1 MSMVF
6 YRKGGSKTMR
16 KKLLDFMQGRFGIL
30 WCMAVLLSAM
40 FPAKALLSGQEQVA
54 CPPLAGA
61 QGVDKCWLDGAHP
74 TET

>member
-1 MSMVF
+1 
-6 YRKGGSKTMR
+6 MR

-61 QGVDKCWLDGAHP
+61 QGVEFID
-74 TET
+74 